1 MNTQRAEPLLEALR
15 EPAAILDTDG
25 RVVSANTRF
34 TGLDIA
40 RALAG
45 ARFAP
50 GSDYLQACALAREDD
65 GQMAAFSHGVREV
78 LAGRAPSFT
87 QEYDCRGAPPRS
99 FEVVVSAYHASG
111 LDGALVVHYETTE
124 RKRIDQARHDTEER
138 LEFISRL
145 MPDGYWTWDLPTGKC
160 FYSPRWCESL
170 GYTQEEIAPHIDSW
184 ASLVHPDDLARAQ
197 EALKA
202 HWEGRTAVYQ
212 AEDRL
217 KMKDG
222 SYRWSLDQGTVVSW
236 DADGKPLKMIGIDIN
251 IHERKIAELTIKEQ
265 ARRIMEMSTPL
276 IPINDEVVVMP
287 LVGMIDPSRAQQ
299 ILTSLLEGLSQR
311 RAKVAILDITGVSD
325 MDSHVASV
333 LVNMAKAVQLL
344 GSQIV
349 LTGIRPEVATLL
361 IQFDVD
367 WRNIVV
373 RGTLQSGIA
382 YATGAGRG

>member
-40 RALAG
+40 SALAG

-87 QEYDCRGAPPRS
+87 QEYDRRGAPPRS

-145 MPDGYWTWDLPTGKC
+145 MPDGYWTWDLPTGNC

-170 GYTQEEIAPHIDSW
+170 GYTPEEIAPHIDTW
-184 ASLVHPDDLARAQ
+184 VSLVHPDDLPRAQ

-202 HWEGRTAVYQ
+202 HWERRTGVYQ
-212 AEDRL
+212 SENRL
-217 KMKDG
+217 RMKDG

-236 DADGKPLKMIGIDIN
+236 DAESKPLKMIG
-251 IHERKIAELTIKEQ
+251 
-265 ARRIMEMSTPL
+265 

-325 MDSHVASV
+325 MDGHVASV